1 MTDHSATHGFGNHVT
16 PDELKRQIE
25 RVAKVNDQIEGITVL
40 AGTETNVLPDGSVD
54 YEDDLLAQLDWVVAS
69 VHTSFNM
76 REENMTE
83 ARGRG
88 AGAPAGRRARAIPP
102 AG

>member
-1 MTDHSATHGFGNHVT
+1 M
-16 PDELKRQIE
+16 
-25 RVAKVNDQIEGITVL
+25 L

-76 REENMTE
+76 REENMT
-83 ARGRG
+83 ARVVAALEHPLVDALGPPDRAADRPPRAIRAGRG
-88 AGAPAGRRARAIPP
+88 AGDRGGGAHRHLP
-102 AG
+102 